1 MGGYF
6 FGRMFKGPKLCP
18 KISPNKTWSGFLGG
32 VLFGTAGISILKSK
46 DAKKVYTHCTAAVLR
61 GKDAVMNEAA
71 ALKENCQDIYADA
84 SDINEK
90 RYAEEDR
97 KKLEAARELVRQYE
111 EKVNANEAAPA
122 EG

>member
-1 MGGYF
+1 MFGFDCGFPWKRTAVF
-6 FGRMFKGPKLCP
+6 F
-18 KISPNKTWSGFLGG
+18 GG

-61 GKDAVMNEAA
+61 GKDAVMKEAT

-97 KKLEAARELVRQYE
+97 KKLEAAKELVRQYE
-111 EKVNANEAAPA
+111 EKLNTKEAVPA
-122 EG
+122 ED